1 MLKSFPMSTL
11 SEKKHLL
18 KLSPE
23 TLVEY
28 SLCLAEV
35 DANKLW
41 LHRIV
46 NLIKDLF
53 LAESVILKTNSDNML
68 ISSGTHQ
75 PSVLFKVQTSFFTDA
90 DEKFVLEDNSL
101 IFNMGIEGEIRVYFK
116 SFPEPD
122 LLEYYKL
129 LLQGFSNSLKIRT
142 KLLSVNSFSGT
153 AQLIS
158 DIVLILSG
166 TLSFNE
172 RINRISEKLSK
183 YFLASRCLI
192 RFLSQDTGLYNTQLS
207 AEYADEAYLSSMS
220 VIPSVEYE
228 WLMNISKL
236 DLTEMNDK
244 AILNVLCEASSETD
258 SLLAVKSIAAVPIV
272 FSGKLIGTIVLHQ
285 CNFEKIWHQEEFS
298 LLTLIAKL
306 LSLSFTGEYKLHDEL
321 TLASMESKILTHDE
335 LLRELSRLQF
345 SSRVSSLPFSLIMIE
360 IEKFRD
366 INLNMGF
373 VASDLILSQ
382 LMQVLNRNLANTG
395 KIARYNN
402 EQFVLILEN
411 TDQASAALIAGKLKN
426 VLGNFLV
433 LGIGMIDFNFSYVT
447 YPAHTVSVSGL
458 LVLLEQGII
467 LSKSRGTFQVSSIEE
482 IKDQPKER
490 WEQLL
495 SSAIPEIILRKV
507 GFKTG
512 PDVLEI
518 VNRQLEEQIKKKSY
532 TADVLDS
539 VQSLAIALDAKDSYT
554 EGHSKRVSEYAYMLA
569 KKLSLDLH
577 EIELIRLAAF
587 MHDIGKI
594 GIPEG
599 ILCKNGK
606 LTKEEFEVMKKHPA
620 IGAKILKAIKPLE
633 KVAELVLYHHEYWD
647 GSGYPHGLI
656 KEQIPVGSRIVSI
669 VDAFQAMTSDRP
681 YRPALPF
688 DEAVS
693 RLKAGKEK
701 QWDPELVEELIKIL
715 SR

>member
-1 MLKSFPMSTL
+1 ML
-11 SEKKHLL
+11 SEKSKSL

-28 SLCLAEV
+28 SNCLSGV
-35 DANKLW
+35 DTGKLW
-41 LHRIV
+41 LQRSV
-46 NLIKDLF
+46 NLIRDLL
-53 LAESVILKTNSDNML
+53 LAESVILRISTDSL
-68 ISSGTHQ
+68 CISSGVNI
-75 PSVLFKVQTSFFTDA
+75 PSALAELQTTFLA
-90 DEKFVLEDNSL
+90 EPDERFVLKDKSL
-101 IFNMGIEGEIRVYFK
+101 IFYMGIEGEIRVRFD
-116 SFPEPD
+116 SIPESN
-122 LLEYYKL
+122 LIEYYKL
-129 LLQGFSNSLKIRT
+129 LLQSFANALKIRT
-142 KLLSVNSFSGT
+142 RLLSVNSFSNS
-153 AQLIS
+153 ARLIAG
-158 DIVLILSG
+158 ITK
-166 TLSFNE
+166 TLADNFPF
-172 RINRISEKLSK
+172 REKLNKVSENLAE
-183 YFLASRCLI
+183 YFLSSRCLI
-192 RFLSQDTGLYNTQLS
+192 RVFSQDTGFYNTQLS
-207 AEYADEAYLSSMS
+207 AEYASESYLSSMA
-220 VIPSVEYE
+220 VLPKAEYD
-228 WLMNISKL
+228 WLINISKS
-236 DLTEMNDK
+236 DLGEMNESL
-244 AILNVLCEASSETD
+244 ILNTFLNASSETE
-258 SLLAVKSIAAVPIV
+258 SLLSIKSIVGVPIV

-285 CNFEKIWHQEEFS
+285 CNFEKIWYQEELS
-298 LLTLIAKL
+298 LLSLISRL
-306 LSLSFTGEYKLHDEL
+306 LSLSLPGEYKLYDEL
-321 TLASMESKILTHDE
+321 NLSTLENKILTHDE
-335 LLRELSRLQF
+335 LLRELNRLQF
-345 SSRVSSLPFSLIMIE
+345 SAQISSLPFSLIMIE

-382 LMQVLNRNLANTG
+382 LMQVLNRNLTNTC

-402 EQFVLILEN
+402 EQFVLIFEN
-411 TDQASAALIAGKLKN
+411 TDQKHAAVISDKLKN
-426 VLGNFLV
+426 ILSNFLV

-447 YPAHTVSVSGL
+447 YPAHTISISEL
-458 LVLLEQGII
+458 LLLLEQGII
-467 LSKSRGTFQVSSIEE
+467 LSKSRGIFQISSVDE

-495 SSAIPEIILRKV
+495 SSAIPEIILRKS

-518 VNRQLEEQIKKKSY
+518 VNKQLEEHIKKKPY

-569 KKLSLDLH
+569 KNLSLDLH

-606 LTKEEFEVMKKHPA
+606 LTKEEFEIMKKHPS

-701 QWDPELVEELIKIL
+701 QWDPELVEEFIKIL